1 MRENC
6 WLPPEEKDDD
16 SEPKTTQR
24 SEKGSVDGVLKFLVD
39 AVLSNASEGATF
51 SSYLRYLARCRRNS
65 IDVGE
70 TRTITKNSWR

>member
-39 AVLSNASEGATF
+39 AVLSNASEGAHF
-51 SSYLRYLARCRRNS
+51 LFVLALFGEVSS
-65 IDVGE
+65 E
-70 TRTITKNSWR
+70 